1 MSKGTRTFKS
11 EMFVCVLF
19 AIFTLLILDAAI
31 SYPVKPISLVVLT
44 YAHELIHAMGF
55 VH

>member
-19 AIFTLLILDAAI
+19 AIFALLILDAAL
-31 SYPVKPISLVVLT
+31 SYPVKPISVVAVSYL
-44 YAHELIHAMGF
+44 HELTHAMGF